1 MTWRTDE
8 AGVTPPTDKLTP
20 DPGLAEKGPASNV
33 TITRRRLIWLSALTG
48 AAIFGRAPRTA
59 AGGMS
64 QIDSNKTIADKNQT
78 AMDLGWDGFLK
89 QCVPVAE
96 ELHRDSSKSGQEAY
110 LYWLASMS
118 ARLRLNEAPR
128 AKLGRYGTLDPPVS
142 FGVSF
147 RGKPFFIVE
156 WSLEPGAVL
165 PPHCHPNASVCTLG
179 IEGEAR
185 IRNFEIVGDA
195 PDFSSKQ
202 AFQVRE
208 THNEIIAPGRLN
220 TLSAFRDNIH
230 TFQAGKQGARGID
243 ISSYHGP
250 DVGFS
255 FLDIGDRARDAER
268 RIYEAAWKKL

>member
-1 MTWRTDE
+1 MTWMTDE
-8 AGVTPPTDKLTP
+8 AGVIPPMDKLTP
-20 DPGLAEKGPASNV
+20 GPGRAEKELALNAK
-33 TITRRRLIWLSALTG
+33 IARRRLLWLSALTG
-48 AAIFGRAPRTA
+48 AAIFGRAPQIA
-59 AGGMS
+59 ARGMS
-64 QIDSNKTIADKNQT
+64 QIDSNKTIADKIQN
-78 AMDLGWDGFLK
+78 AIDLGWDDFLK

-118 ARLRLNEAPR
+118 ARLRLKEAPR
-128 AKLGRYGTLDPPVS
+128 AKLGRFGTLDPPVH
-142 FGVSF
+142 FGRSF
-147 RGKPFFIVE
+147 RGNPFFIVE
-156 WSLEPGAVL
+156 WWLEPGAFL

-179 IEGEAR
+179 LEGEAR

-195 PDFSSKQ
+195 PEFSSKQ
-202 AFQVRE
+202 SFQVRE

-230 TFQAGKQGARGID
+230 TFQAGKQGARGLD
-243 ISSYHGP
+243 ISTYHGP